1 MDTKE
6 YEIDLKHLLGII
18 LHKLWI
24 IVLFTILAVA
34 ASGFLSFYVLTPIYE
49 TSTTLIVNKPAESI
63 SAIQYNDVLLSQ
75 KLAKTYGEIIK
86 SRTVLSRVIENLSLN
101 YTVGEFREKISVLSV
116 NDTEIIEIKVT
127 DENPE
132 LAALIANELANV
144 FMGEV
149 TRILKADNVQ
159 VIDQALVPQFPVKP
173 RPMFNMAVAG
183 VLGAMLG
190 LGITLVREYF
200 DDTIKTT
207 EDIERY
213 LQLPVLGTIPDTEKM

>member
-190 LGITLVREYF
+190 LGIILVREYF

>member
-1 MDTKE
+1 
-6 YEIDLKHLLGII
+6 
-18 LHKLWI
+18 
-24 IVLFTILAVA
+24 
-34 ASGFLSFYVLTPIYE
+34 
-49 TSTTLIVNKPAESI
+49 
-63 SAIQYNDVLLSQ
+63 
-75 KLAKTYGEIIK
+75 
-86 SRTVLSRVIENLSLN
+86 
-101 YTVGEFREKISVLSV
+101 
-116 NDTEIIEIKVT
+116 
-127 DENPE
+127 
-132 LAALIANELANV
+132 
-144 FMGEV
+144 MGEV

-190 LGITLVREYF
+190 LGIILVREYF